1 MAELNL
7 NPVTI
12 GKSQMDSIT
21 MLFADEPGG
30 AEPTLARQ
38 LTSEVAIDYPELIT
52 YEGLKDG
59 TAPLFDQIPQ
69 FKDVKPEERSLS
81 NSQIISLFAVDEQ
94 GDPIKEGTFAGGFKR
109 NILPSSVSLAGAVL
123 GAKTGAKLQQPIP
136 PAGPLAVA
144 VKTAIPVSTTLIGL
158 FGGYEAGETGTDL
171 LFGPEKPVTPGS
183 RAVYE
188 AGKTGADVAAYLA
201 LPYMISKDI
210 SFGAAELLSR
220 IAETAV
226 KGPLS
231 TRLIRGA
238 EKLLS
243 KTGEAARA
251 APVTTLGVELGA
263 GVGATGGAYTA
274 ETVAPGSEGTR
285 LAFELGFSVPG
296 SIIGNRVVKL
306 LPNIKSLV
314 TLPGKMI
321 SGEFKIGDRRRKAAV
336 RRIIDIIEAEGENL
350 DAIIERLASTEMSE
364 ALIDPDTGRPI
375 TLTAG
380 MKANSPALL
389 AIEASLAQTSPG
401 LGKERAAR
409 NTQASNALRNVISA
423 LVATGQPEAL
433 QMAAQLSE
441 EVFTA
446 GMNSRLQRAADNVV
460 SASEKVRGTDPKSN
474 IELSQKLFDLTQT
487 QLQQARNQ
495 EKNLWRSVQDQ
506 DINIFRDADGN
517 EVSQPNF
524 LTTWQTSMPKTQ
536 EAAEEIN
543 KKLAPLTKFVNR
555 KVQELGL
562 SPTSAGPTP
571 TAGQN
576 KVTKALG
583 KIKGTPFEGRFN
595 DLMAEIANLSVE
607 EQVSKL
613 RQQANSQRGRFSGKR
628 TKDYANLLDA
638 QAELL
643 AAPTTLTTSASTS
656 APLTVNEATEM
667 RQIALSLSKQ
677 FTAAQDFNTA
687 RIASNFANSLLDDLN
702 YSVPEGENA
711 AYDIA
716 RSYSKA
722 LNDTFTRA
730 FGGSVLEKGKSGA
743 ERIAPE
749 LLANRLQAGGAD
761 PTYLRIKQINDIGK
775 FAIDNGFEGAQDIA
789 NDIRGTQEMIIR
801 NARAAAFDSTTGEVN
816 LNSLKKWVNSN
827 QEILDVFPALRADL
841 NNAQR
846 ANTVLKGRQ
855 AQNKSAQDA
864 LKGQITF
871 RDLLP
876 QNAESPTFVV
886 GRALS
891 SGQKTPL
898 RALNNLWNVVENAP
912 EELKEGAASGLKNA
926 ILEWSMTKGGATSR
940 SFSPRAMYDSLFSKI
955 PNAQANVS
963 VMDWMLSRGAITE
976 AQSKKLKSYLTEM
989 VRLEVMDSQGTL
1001 EDIAQGAGPMLD
1013 FYLRIT
1019 GSAVGSRLQGLL
1031 PGGGGS
1037 GGLIAAS
1044 AGSRAMRNI
1053 FDKVPESMKM
1063 DVMSEMM
1070 QNPELLAAMMRKV
1083 RNDKEKIRVAGVVGT
1098 ILDKLGF
1105 IDPVVQA
1112 PRRAVPLSVSGEE
1125 IEEIQIEEE
1134 DNQSSVQPQTVPAQ
1148 PVAPPTTQVAPA
1160 ISAPIQQSAVQ
1171 GPVDRSRYAALFP
1184 TDIASGMIR
1193 QQGIGSLMG

>member
-1 MAELNL
+1 MANLSNDQQSALFKQQSLINSILSDSAAENAVNQFNATSENQANQFFANLKASVNQFNAAQLNAMQQFNADEINTLLEFNAEL
-7 NPVTI
+7 
-12 GKSQMDSIT
+12 Q
-21 MLFADEPGG
+21 
-30 AEPTLARQ
+30 
-38 LTSEVAIDYPELIT
+38 
-52 YEGLKDG
+52 
-59 TAPLFDQIPQ
+59 
-69 FKDVKPEERSLS
+69 DVRERF
-81 NSQIISLFAVDEQ
+81 NAQ
-94 GDPIKEGTFAGGFKR
+94 
-109 NILPSSVSLAGAVL
+109 NY
-123 GAKTGAKLQQPIP
+123 
-136 PAGPLAVA
+136 LAVA
-144 VKTAIPVSTTLIGL
+144 
-158 FGGYEAGETGTDL
+158 
-171 LFGPEKPVTPGS
+171 
-183 RAVYE
+183 
-188 AGKTGADVAAYLA
+188 
-201 LPYMISKDI
+201 
-210 SFGAAELLSR
+210 
-220 IAETAV
+220 
-226 KGPLS
+226 
-231 TRLIRGA
+231 
-238 EKLLS
+238 
-243 KTGEAARA
+243 
-251 APVTTLGVELGA
+251 
-263 GVGATGGAYTA
+263 
-274 ETVAPGSEGTR
+274 
-285 LAFELGFSVPG
+285 
-296 SIIGNRVVKL
+296 
-306 LPNIKSLV
+306 
-314 TLPGKMI
+314 
-321 SGEFKIGDRRRKAAV
+321 
-336 RRIIDIIEAEGENL
+336 
-350 DAIIERLASTEMSE
+350 
-364 ALIDPDTGRPI
+364 
-375 TLTAG
+375 
-380 MKANSPALL
+380 
-389 AIEASLAQTSPG
+389 
-401 LGKERAAR
+401 
-409 NTQASNALRNVISA
+409 
-423 LVATGQPEAL
+423 
-433 QMAAQLSE
+433 
-441 EVFTA
+441 
-446 GMNSRLQRAADNVV
+446 
-460 SASEKVRGTDPKSN
+460 
-474 IELSQKLFDLTQT
+474 
-487 QLQQARNQ
+487 
-495 EKNLWRSVQDQ
+495 
-506 DINIFRDADGN
+506 
-517 EVSQPNF
+517 
-524 LTTWQTSMPKTQ
+524 
-536 EAAEEIN
+536 
-543 KKLAPLTKFVNR
+543 
-555 KVQELGL
+555 
-562 SPTSAGPTP
+562 
-571 TAGQN
+571 
-576 KVTKALG
+576 
-583 KIKGTPFEGRFN
+583 
-595 DLMAEIANLSVE
+595 
-607 EQVSKL
+607 
-613 RQQANSQRGRFSGKR
+613 QAN
-628 TKDYANLLDA
+628 A
-638 QAELL
+638 QWRQNIATINS
-643 AAPTTLTTSASTS
+643 AAA
-656 APLTVNEATEM
+656 NEANMAYAQNVNGLTM
-667 RQIALSLSKQ
+667 RALDEIWMRERDILSMAFQIS
-677 FTAAQDFNTA
+677 
-687 RIASNFANSLLDDLN
+687 
-702 YSVPEGENA
+702 E
-711 AYDIA
+711 
-716 RSYSKA
+716 
-722 LNDTFTRA
+722 
-730 FGGSVLEKGKSGA
+730 
-743 ERIAPE
+743 
-749 LLANRLQAGGAD
+749 
-761 PTYLRIKQINDIGK
+761 
-775 FAIDNGFEGAQDIA
+775 
-789 NDIRGTQEMIIR
+789 
-801 NARAAAFDSTTGEVN
+801 
-816 LNSLKKWVNSN
+816 
-827 QEILDVFPALRADL
+827 